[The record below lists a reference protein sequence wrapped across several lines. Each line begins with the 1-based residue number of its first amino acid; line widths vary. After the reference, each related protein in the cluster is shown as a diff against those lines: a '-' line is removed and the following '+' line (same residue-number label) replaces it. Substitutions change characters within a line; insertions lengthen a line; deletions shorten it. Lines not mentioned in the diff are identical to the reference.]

1 VTTPAAADRTL
12 LTNLTLSRAVHD
24 RAEHLR
30 FDQQAWQA
38 IASDPATPTIVV
50 HGSRVAV
57 GADPVALLRV
67 PLGEVLWPHT
77 LVLLAV
83 EGDTPIVAAL
93 VAREVEVELPGSER
107 WGDLRELGA
116 VVSDADAGLLVTAI
130 ALAHWHASH
139 HHCPTCGHAVTVA
152 NAGWAGVCPEHGE
165 QHPRTDPAVIVLVRD
180 ADDRAL
186 LGRRGEWTQG
196 WYSTLAGFVEAGES
210 AEQAV
215 VREVAE
221 ESNIA
226 IDPTSLVYLGSQPW
240 PFPRSLMLGYHA
252 FTADA
257 STAKPDG
264 DEITEVRWFTR
275 DELAAGC
282 ATGEVRIPPRVSV
295 ARRLIERWYGA
306 ELPGAWSRP

>member
-1 VTTPAAADRTL
+1 MTNPAAADRTL

-30 FDQQAWQA
+30 FDHAAWQVV
-38 IASDPATPTIVV
+38 ASDPSTPTIVV
-50 HGSRVAV
+50 HGSRVPV
-57 GADPVALLRV
+57 IGDPVALLRS
-67 PLGEVLWPHT
+67 PLGEVPWPHT

-83 EGDTPIVAAL
+83 ESDIPIVAAL
-93 VAREVEVELPGSER
+93 VAREVEVELPQAER

-116 VVSDADAGLLVTAI
+116 VLSDADAGLLVTAI

-139 HHCPTCGHAVTVA
+139 QHCPTCGRAVTVA

-215 VREVAE
+215 AREVAE

-226 IDPTSLVYLGSQPW
+226 VDPTSLVYLGSQPW

-306 ELPGAWSRP
+306 ELPGEWSRP